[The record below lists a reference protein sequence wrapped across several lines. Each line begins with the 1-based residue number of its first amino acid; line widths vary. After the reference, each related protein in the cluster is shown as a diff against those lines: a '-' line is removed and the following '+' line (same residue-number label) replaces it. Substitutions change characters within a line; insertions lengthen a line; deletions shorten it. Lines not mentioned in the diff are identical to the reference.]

1 MFNKQ
6 LKLSIF
12 LFFIFFLYSK
22 IVFSQVVKD
31 IVINGNDRIPSETI
45 LMFSNVKIKDDI
57 NENKL
62 NLILKDLY
70 NSNFFED
77 VSINFENNVLR
88 ISVIELP
95 VIENITYNGI
105 KAQKVKDAITKNLK
119 LRSRSSYDKIILI
132 DDNNKII
139 SVLRDLGYYFASIDT
154 FIEEKENNKI
164 DIRYEIDLGEKAKI
178 KKISFIGDKVFKDRK
193 LRNIIISEEYKFWK
207 IISGKKFLNENLIR
221 YDERLLRN
229 YYLNKGFYDVKIN
242 PSFAK
247 SLKKDQFE
255 LIYNIDANDKIY
267 FGNLSINLPDDFLDE
282 NFIKLNQLFV
292 NLEGQE
298 YSINAVEDIL
308 NTIDEITLN
317 EEFKTITASVNEE
330 VIENKINIEFI
341 INESEKYFVEKINI
355 LGNNITREN
364 VIRNQLEIDEGDPF
378 NEILQKKSVNN
389 LKSLNFFK
397 SVNAEVSDGK
407 KTNSKIINI
416 KVEEK
421 ATGQIS
427 AGAGIGTSGSTFN
440 FGIREN
446 NYLGKGLMIDTNA
459 TINVNS
465 FKGEF
470 SITNPNYKNSDKAV
484 FVKLQAIDI
493 DRTKNYGYKTNKTGL
508 ELGTNFEYLRDLNF
522 GLSGRSFYEKI
533 TTDST
538 ASKTQQKLEGNYF
551 DTFLNLNLD
560 YDKRNQRFKTSKGF
574 RSFYGVD
581 LPIISNT
588 DTLTNTYSYKF
599 FSELYENNISTISF
613 FAKTANSISGGDIK
627 LSERLSI
634 PGSKL
639 RGFEVGKVG
648 PKDGIDFIGGNHLST
663 VNITST
669 LPTILENAQ
678 NVDFLVFFDA
688 ANLWGVDYDSTIGD
702 GSKIRSSV
710 GVGVDWF
717 TPIGPL
723 NFSLTESLSKSK
735 HDVTESF
742 RFNLGTTF

>member
-1 MFNKQ
+1 M
-6 LKLSIF
+6 LKFFFHLIILTT
-12 LFFIFFLYSK
+12 LFSFSAYSK
-22 IVFSQVVKD
+22 NYKNI
-31 IVINGNDRIPSETI
+31 IINGNERISNETI
-45 LMFSNVKIKDDI
+45 LVFSEIPEDKSL
-57 NENKL
+57 NENLL
-62 NLILKDLY
+62 NNILKNLY
-70 NSNFFED
+70 NSGFFKD
-77 VSINFENNVLR
+77 VVVKIEGNNLTIDVLENPIIQTVF
-88 ISVIELP
+88 I
-95 VIENITYNGI
+95 NGI
-105 KAQKVKDAITKNLK
+105 KRKKTEESLYEILS
-119 LRSRSSYDKIILI
+119 LRNRSSYNSVFVKKDENAILNYLKDQGFYFSKIT
-132 DDNNKII
+132 
-139 SVLRDLGYYFASIDT
+139 SSYQDLGD
-154 FIEEKENNKI
+154 NKI
-164 DIRYEIDLGEKAKI
+164 DLYYQVDIGDKAKI
-178 KKISFIGDKVFKDRK
+178 SKISFIGEKRFKDSTLK
-193 LRNIIISEEYKFWK
+193 SVILSEEYKFWK